1 MLRIAFRFPTG
12 RYHATPWGRH
22 VNEGAV
28 EWPPSPW
35 RLSRALLATGW
46 SRPGWAEVP
55 DDARDLVE
63 SLALNTPRY
72 WLEPSVGGG
81 HTRHYMPKFKGST
94 DKVIDTFL
102 IVPRDAVALVAEW
115 NVKLSAAATAVLDR
129 LLGSMP
135 YLGRAESWVVSAQ
148 IAELPSDLVSC
159 EVSDTAPTSA
169 HRRVDLLAPLPAP
182 AFASWRADAIAGS
195 IGAESES
202 GPPTS
207 GSGRT
212 SVSEKKRATELATI
226 ESRYPTDVV
235 EVLQADTALLQKA
248 GWSQPPG
255 SRWLSYWIA
264 PSRPLARQP
273 RRPRMAAQFDTA
285 LLALAPDT
293 SRAPTLPRMRD
304 ALLRAEL
311 IHMALVR
318 ASDDASEGGGPAPC
332 FTGCDP
338 DGRPLHGHL
347 HASVLPVSLDG
358 GHGPEVRI
366 DHVLIHAPM
375 GFDES
380 AVSALRRA
388 RKTYAKG
395 LPPIFMT
402 LTGLGRRA
410 DLSRVVGEGA
420 VWASTTPFVPPRH
433 LKARG
438 RNSLGGQIAEELAAR
453 GLPAPELI
461 EIELD
466 GGDHTTPEEAWRLWA
481 RRGGAV
487 LLSAA
492 ETTEA
497 ISVRRL
503 APQWRHFRMSRT
515 RGGQPPPMQAGFGV
529 RVVFAASVLGPI
541 SIGYGSHFGLGQL
554 RPLAAH

>member
-1 MLRIAFRFPTG
+1 MPRIAFRFPTG

-22 VNEGAV
+22 VNEGAI

-46 SRPGWAEVP
+46 SRHGWAEVP
-55 DDARDLVE
+55 DDARELVE
-63 SLALNTPRY
+63 SLALRAPRF

-94 DKVIDTFL
+94 DKVIDTFQ
-102 IVPRDAVALVAEW
+102 IVPRDVVVLVADWDVELSAVAM
-115 NVKLSAAATAVLDR
+115 AALDR
-129 LLGSMP
+129 LLASLP
-135 YLGRAESWVVSAQ
+135 YLGRAESWVVA
-148 IAELPSDLVSC
+148 ARTLELPGGLVACEASDA
-159 EVSDTAPTSA
+159 APTPA
-169 HRRVDLLAPLPAP
+169 HRRVDLLAPLPE
-182 AFASWRADAIAGS
+182 ASLTKWRAEAIAAA
-195 IGAESES
+195 IGPGLVPDHPVA
-202 GPPTS
+202 GN
-207 GSGRT
+207 GRAST
-212 SVSEKKRATELATI
+212 ADKKRAAELATV
-226 ESRYPTDVV
+226 EARYPANVI
-235 EVLQADTALLQKA
+235 EALQADTALLQKA

-264 PSRPLARQP
+264 PAQPLARRP
-273 RRPRMAAQFDTA
+273 RRPRLPGHFDTA

-318 ASDDASEGGGPAPC
+318 TSDNASGGRGPASC
-332 FTGCDP
+332 FSGCDP
-338 DGRPLHGHL
+338 AGRPLQGHA

-358 GHGPEVRI
+358 GSGPDVRI

-395 LPPIFMT
+395 LPPLFMT

-410 DLSRVVGEGA
+410 ELARLVGQGTTWE
-420 VWASTTPFVPPRH
+420 STTPFVPPRH

-438 RNSLGGQIAEELAAR
+438 RNSLAGQIAEEIVAR
-453 GLPAPELI
+453 GLPSPALI

-466 GGDHTTPEEAWRLWA
+466 GGRHATPDEAWQLWS
-481 RRGGAV
+481 RRSGGV
-487 LLSAA
+487 LL
-492 ETTEA
+492 EA
-497 ISVRRL
+497 GATSESQPVRRL

-515 RGGQPPPMQAGFGV
+515 RGGQAPPTQAGFGI
-529 RVVFAASVLGPI
+529 RVTFGLSVLGPI

-554 RPLAAH
+554 RLVPSH